1 PCTALVW
8 GAIFLGETISWNA
21 LAGLALVLV
30 GTMITNGTIGKRL
43 FARRGQVGVAGAPSL
58 AVEQTHGEV

>member
-1 PCTALVW
+1 
-8 GAIFLGETISWNA
+8 
-21 LAGLALVLV
+21 
-30 GTMITNGTIGKRL
+30 MITNGTIGKRL